1 MQLTSTFKLV
11 FLKQMLLGVQL
22 SAASSN
28 SMSFHERKN
37 AIKLSADAAIAFARG
52 RTRWSQGLITN
63 LSKNE
68 KNKDILKSLLGRK
81 YDNLRKPYCKSLKIP
96 RSKKI
101 LRRCLR
107 MCSRRKKAGRAQ
119 HDVCKSVL
127 AKALAKKR
135 IQVLKK
141 LVPGGESMD
150 GFSLLDE
157 TLDYAMSLKAQVDVM
172 RRLLKTSKALNIKQM
187 KAWGQGGLDFTAG
200 GHL

>member
-1 MQLTSTFKLV
+1 MQLTSSFKLN
-11 FLKQMLLGVQL
+11 FLKQMLLGFQL
-22 SAASSN
+22 SAVSSN
-28 SMSFHERKN
+28 NMSFHERKK

-68 KNKDILKSLLGRK
+68 KNKDVLKGLLGRE
-81 YDNLRKPYCKSLKIP
+81 YDELSKPCCNSWKIP

-107 MCSRRKKAGRAQ
+107 MSSTRKMAGRAQ
-119 HDVCKSVL
+119 HDVGKSIL
-127 AKALAKKR
+127 AKTLAKKR

-157 TLDYAMSLKAQVDVM
+157 TLDYAMSLKAQVDGM
-172 RRLLKTSKALNIKQM
+172 RCILRTSEALNFKAHQDSTMQVKQPSFV
-187 KAWGQGGLDFTAG
+187 GE
-200 GHL
+200 

>member
-1 MQLTSTFKLV
+1 MQLTSSFKLV
-11 FLKQMLLGVQL
+11 FLKQMLRGFLL
-22 SAASSN
+22 SDASSN

-68 KNKDILKSLLGRK
+68 KNKEILKSLLGRE
-81 YDNLRKPYCKSLKIP
+81 YDNLRKPCSNSLKIP

-119 HDVCKSVL
+119 HICKSIL

-172 RRLLKTSKALNIKQM
+172 RRLLKTSKASLNIKQM
-187 KAWGQGGLDFTAG
+187 KAWGQGGIDFTAR